1 MPHEPN
7 HQSSL
12 IQPDYTPSSLLME
25 EKEDYAFNVFMPN
38 FLSDMF
44 KSGYNSSLVA
54 NAIHMLGEDG
64 IKYDLSIGLKGLAEF
79 EVASANIDIDVNKFV
94 PDFLKKHT
102 LSDDYS
108 EYQEDFLFDVGSQIV
123 AIVADLPAIYAA
135 SKMSGGGPIGPA
147 VW

>member
-12 IQPDYTPSSLLME
+12 KQPDYTPSSLLME

-94 PDFLKKHT
+94 PDFLKNIH
-102 LSDDYS
+102 
-108 EYQEDFLFDVGSQIV
+108 SQMIIV
-123 AIVADLPAIYAA
+123 NIKKTFCLMLVL
-135 SKMSGGGPIGPA
+135 K
-147 VW
+147 